1 MATALRIWHAALLG
15 AALLATAC
23 DPGPKGRAPRLED
36 AKALQKVV
44 SDVEQVNKLLADYE
58 GALGKVKAD
67 YVPTADQR
75 KMLLSLWAPYLDHMR
90 ALHSYQFKFLQG
102 WKQAGSTDKQIFAL
116 TAGVTALAAQTS
128 TNLRFLRAFGRL
140 DQFKAILNDPDPE
153 YGVGA
158 NEYDA
163 MLVRMAKPQTR
174 MLLQVGVEAM
184 QRRAAAMRAGKEKEH
199 IAFTVLADK
208 ALAHAQKAEEEFNR
222 QAIQVMMQGFAT
234 VLGNQFDQWSGALI
248 TDIAEWLGD
257 TRLRATGKALIS
269 QAQIDWLT
277 TQAQPGDVIVERRN
291 WYLSNL
297 GLPGFWPH
305 AAFYAGSPQE
315 IAAALDGDAGVKA
328 AFGDK
333 GLTGYLEKTFPDH
346 WKEYASAAH
355 DGKPHRVI
363 EAISEGVSMASLH
376 ESCAADYVGVM
387 RPRLSKVE
395 KARAIVSAF
404 SNLGK
409 PYDFDFDFLTESTL
423 VCSEVVYVAYRPEK
437 GVMTG
442 LTLPLEEVMG
452 RKTLPPTNL
461 VELFDTQFGKPEQ
474 QMDFV
479 AFLDGRE
486 ASGTAVVATEAD
498 LRASW
503 RRPKWDLSQQ

>member
-1 MATALRIWHAALLG
+1 MTTKSRMWQVV
-15 AALLATAC
+15 LLALAVCVAAC
-23 DPGPKGRAPRLED
+23 DPGVKGKVPRLED
-36 AKALQKVV
+36 AKALQKLVA
-44 SDVEQVNKLLADYE
+44 DVEQINTLLADYE
-58 GALGKVKAD
+58 KALGKVKPD

-75 KMLLSLWAPYLDHMR
+75 KKLLSLWAPYLDHMR
-90 ALHSYQFKFLQG
+90 ALHSYQYKFLKG
-102 WKQAGSTDKQIFAL
+102 WRQAGTPDKQIFAL

-128 TNLRFLRAFGRL
+128 TNLRFLRTFGRG
-140 DQFKAILNDPDPE
+140 DQFRAILNDPDPE

-174 MLLQVGVEAM
+174 MLLQIGVEAM
-184 QRRAAAMRAGKEKEH
+184 QRREGTMRAGKEKEH
-199 IAFTVLADK
+199 AAFTLLADK
-208 ALAHAQKAEEEFNR
+208 ALAYAQKAEEDFNR

-234 VLGNQFDQWSGALI
+234 VLGNQFDEWSGALV

-257 TRLRATGKALIS
+257 TRLRSTGKALIT

-277 TQAQPGDVIVERRN
+277 TQAQPGDIIVERRN

-305 AAFYAGSPQE
+305 AAFYVGSPQE
-315 IAAALDGDAGVKA
+315 IAASLDGDAGVKA

-333 GLTGYLEKTFPDH
+333 GLTGYLEKTFATH
-346 WKEYASAAH
+346 WKQYAAAAH

-376 ESCAADYVGVM
+376 ESCSADYVGLV
-387 RPRLSKVE
+387 RPRLTKTE

-437 GVMTG
+437 GVSTG

-461 VELFDTQFGKPEQ
+461 IEVFDTQFGKPEQ
-474 QMDFV
+474 QLDFV

-486 ASGTAVVATEAD
+486 ANGNAVVATEAD

-503 RRPKWDLSQQ
+503 RRAKWDLSQQ

>member
-1 MATALRIWHAALLG
+1 MATISRFWQTSLVALL
-15 AALLATAC
+15 LFATAC
-23 DPGPKGRAPRLED
+23 DSGPKGRPPKLAD

-44 SDVEQVNKLLADYE
+44 AEVEKVNDLLANYE
-58 GALGKVKAD
+58 KSLGKVKGD

-75 KMLLSLWAPYLDHMR
+75 KKLLSLWAPYLDHMR
-90 ALHSYQFKFLQG
+90 ALHSYQYKFLQG
-102 WKQAGSTDKQIFAL
+102 WRQAGTPDQQIFAL
-116 TAGVTALAAQTS
+116 TTGVTALATQTS
-128 TNLRFLRAFGRL
+128 TNLRFLRAFGRIE
-140 DQFKAILNDPDPE
+140 QFKAILNDPDPE

-174 MLLQVGVEAM
+174 MLLQIGVQAM
-184 QRRAAAMRAGKEKEH
+184 QRRAATLRGGKEKEH
-199 IAFTVLADK
+199 AEFTGLAEQ
-208 ALAHAQKAEEEFNR
+208 ALKFAQKAEEDFNR

-234 VLGNQFDQWSGALI
+234 ILGNQFDQLSGALI

-257 TRLRATGKALIS
+257 TRLRSTGKALIS

-277 TQAQPGDVIVERRN
+277 TQAQPGDIIVERRN

-305 AAFYAGSPQE
+305 AAFYVGSPAE

-328 AFGDK
+328 ALGDK
-333 GLTGYLEKTFPDH
+333 GLTGYLEKNFAEQ
-346 WKEYASAAH
+346 WKAYTAAAH

-376 ESCAADYVGVM
+376 ESCSADYVGMV
-387 RPRLSKVE
+387 RPRLTKAE
-395 KARAIVSAF
+395 KARAIVAAF
-404 SNLGK
+404 ASLGK

-423 VCSEVVYVAYRPEK
+423 VCSEVVYVVYRPEK
-437 GVMTG
+437 GVSTG

-461 VELFDTQFGKPEQ
+461 IELFDTQMGTKDQ
-474 QMDFV
+474 QLDFV

-503 RRPKWDLSQQ
+503 RRAKWDLSQQ